1 MMPDI
6 TDLPK
11 AIQLALTPVF
21 LLTGIGGLLSVMSGR
36 LSRIVDRGRALAR
49 GDVALEH
56 VSLQPE
62 AQTLEQRRRLA
73 SAAITTTT
81 IGALS
86 VCLVIAAIFVEV
98 MLQTPL
104 QWVIG
109 AFFAIT
115 MLALVV
121 GLTFLLR
128 ETHVAMHTLRTAAP
142 SRGDELATR
151 RPTPI
156 VSNRYSIATESRRF
170 ADDSPRGSSAINHRV
185 DKWRPHERS
194 F

>member
-1 MMPDI
+1 MVPDI

-49 GDVALEH
+49 GDVALGH
-56 VSLQPE
+56 VSLQLE

-73 SAAITTTT
+73 SASITTTT

-104 QWVIG
+104 QWAIG
-109 AFFAIT
+109 AFFATT

-128 ETHVAMHTLRTAAP
+128 ETHVAMHTLRIAAP
-142 SRGDELATR
+142 SRGDELTTL

-156 VSNRYSIATESRRF
+156 AGNRYSMATES
-170 ADDSPRGSSAINHRV
+170 
-185 DKWRPHERS
+185 
-194 F
+194 

>member
-1 MMPDI
+1 MVPDI
-6 TDLPK
+6 TDLPR

-56 VSLQPE
+56 VSLELE

-73 SAAITTTT
+73 SAAITATT

-86 VCLVIAAIFVEV
+86 VCLVIAAIFIEV

-109 AFFAIT
+109 AFFALT

-128 ETHVAMHTLRTAAP
+128 ETHVAMHTLRIAAP
-142 SRGDELATR
+142 SRGDELTTR
-151 RPTPI
+151 RPAPI
-156 VSNRYSIATESRRF
+156 AGNRYSMATESRRF
-170 ADDSPRGSSAINHRV
+170 AADSPRAAH
-185 DKWRPHERS
+185 HL
-194 F
+194 